1 LTKKKTFGLIAFAV
15 LATVLLVLFFPRLGN
30 KTPNWKR
37 PPWILFLNAHLIG
50 NNLAQ
55 YRSDHNGRLSSRL
68 SELVPNYV
76 EYTNIQLFFW
86 PPKPWT
92 ITNANSENLSR
103 EIDDDGIFVYMEERG
118 FQENVILY
126 ERTNLWPK
134 NQEAAGVV
142 TLTTNF
148 TTKLL
153 SVRDVETR
161 LSNLPPVEV
170 K

>member
-1 LTKKKTFGLIAFAV
+1 
-15 LATVLLVLFFPRLGN
+15 
-30 KTPNWKR
+30 
-37 PPWILFLNAHLIG
+37 
-50 NNLAQ
+50 
-55 YRSDHNGRLSSRL
+55 
-68 SELVPNYV
+68 
-76 EYTNIQLFFW
+76 
-86 PPKPWT
+86 
-92 ITNANSENLSR
+92 
-103 EIDDDGIFVYMEERG
+103 MEERG